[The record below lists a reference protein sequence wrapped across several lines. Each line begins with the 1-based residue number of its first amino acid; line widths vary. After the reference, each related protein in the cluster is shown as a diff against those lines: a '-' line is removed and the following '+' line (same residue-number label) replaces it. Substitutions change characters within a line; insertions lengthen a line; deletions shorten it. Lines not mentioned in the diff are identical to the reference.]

1 MTTRWTIAID
11 WDQDGNFGGQY
22 DDVTNSSISVKWFV
36 GQRKSGGDIADDSM
50 LTLML
55 DNNDKRFSPENVA
68 SVLAGKATPF
78 KRVCI
83 QSNDGSTTRTHWVG
97 WIESIQPRV
106 NSYGERVVE
115 ITAAGPMQFF
125 KAAETNLELQE
136 NQRTDQIIAVL
147 LQEVVIPPA
156 LVGAWILGRVGNSE
170 VGQTTRTVKTTGY
183 STLDEG
189 ITTLAIAGDN
199 WVTRG
204 GRTDEQKNTFDA
216 YRAIK
221 DVTAAERGRF
231 LFSRDG
237 KALFWNRHHLL
248 QGEAPVAPFDNTMK
262 DLVYQYAVLD
272 DFKNEIVVTCHP
284 RTITESADVILWEL
298 AEAVKIPG
306 GETRTVNAK
315 YQDESGNRIGGK
327 NISLTN
333 VKFKQGT
340 ATIKLEEKANSASLE
355 ITNTRKGEAV
365 LTACVVRGQK
375 ITDFGQMEAT
385 AIDAASIVDYGRRT
399 MKMNLPS
406 VDNFDNAQQIA
417 YFELH
422 RRSQPR
428 GAVSSLSLSSHG
440 LEGGG
445 EHTHQLARTLGDK
458 ITLKEAQTAHEAAY
472 YIIGEQHKL
481 SAGATLLETTWYLE
495 PAPTHYPWK
504 LGVEGRSEL
513 GRVTSV
519 TY

>member
-1 MTTRWTIAID
+1 MTTSWSIEVD
-11 WDQDGNFGGQY
+11 WDRKGNFDGQY
-22 DDVTNSSISVKWFV
+22 DDVTNRTVMAQWFLGERKPYQEAADEVKL
-36 GQRKSGGDIADDSM
+36 SLI
-50 LTLML
+50 L
-55 DNNDKRFSPENVA
+55 DNSDKRFSPEYQGGPLHNK
-68 SVLAGKATPF
+68 LHPF
-78 KRVCI
+78 KPVRI
-83 QSNDGSTTRTHWVG
+83 QSNDGSTIRTHWVG
-97 WIESIQPRV
+97 WIESIQPKV
-106 NSYGERVVE
+106 NSFGELSAE

-125 KAAETNLELQE
+125 KSAETGLELQE
-136 NQRTDQIIAVL
+136 NLRTDEIIAAL

-170 VGQTTRTVKTTGY
+170 VGQTTRTVKTAGY

-189 ITTLAIAGDN
+189 VTTLAIAGDN

-204 GRTDEQKNTFDA
+204 GRTDEQKNTFDV

-221 DVTAAERGRF
+221 DVAAAERGRF

-262 DLVYQYAVLD
+262 DLVYQYAGLD

-306 GETRTVNAK
+306 GETRTINAK

-365 LTACVVRGQK
+365 LTSCVLRGQK

-385 AIDAASIVDYGRRT
+385 AIDAASMVDYGRRT

-458 ITLKEAQTAHEAAY
+458 ITLKEAQTAHKADY

-495 PAPTHYPWK
+495 PASTHYPWK
-504 LGVEGRSEL
+504 LGVERRSEL